1 MPDIRAAIILQL
13 ATLVTMSVV
22 SSAPARSAS
31 PGIDVLLGN
40 TIDLTIELKI
50 GDRRDELRQRFYFTK
65 DGTHILSPAP
75 KGMLEEYEGITYG
88 LNEKLCVEH
97 QRVGYDFHFVA
108 CGSFS
113 VTRNLVTLH
122 FDSKDWANEQARTG
136 SAKIET
142 VIAVDGPGK
151 CRFISEERFLT
162 NDIGTNRLYST
173 TGTCRVMRGRHM
185 TLDEE

>member
-1 MPDIRAAIILQL
+1 MTVVVTPAL
-13 ATLVTMSVV
+13 AE
-22 SSAPARSAS
+22 SAPSNIG
-31 PGIDVLLGN
+31 PLLGN
-40 TIDLTIELKI
+40 TLDLTIELKI
-50 GDRRDELRQRFYFTK
+50 GAQRDELHQRFYFTK

-113 VTRNLVTLH
+113 VTRNIVTLH

-173 TGTCRVMRGRHM
+173 TGTCHVLEGRQM
-185 TLDEE
+185 ETTSLDQE